1 MLIAVFAFSFS
12 FHWMFFAGKVL
23 LALFIAF
30 TLLDI
35 LLLVVRSSHVSAS
48 RIVQPILSLGNS
60 QVVKI
65 KVMNNS
71 DSKLCIDIIDELPY
85 QLQRRDFKISIE
97 INKLQELDLSYNIRP
112 VKRGIYN
119 FGLINLILKS
129 EIKLCNYRLISGSEA
144 EVSVYPSII
153 DMRELELSAFNTLVH
168 SGGVRKIRRIGHSY
182 VFEQIR
188 DYVNGDEFRTVN
200 WRATGRRGKL
210 MVNQYEDER
219 SQQIICIIDQNRSM
233 QLPFNK
239 LSLLDY
245 SINATL
251 AISNIALKKEDK
263 AGVIMFSHQS
273 VNFVKPDKRKTQLKK
288 ILENLYASKETQLE
302 PNFELLYSSIRSGIK
317 QRSLFFLFT
326 NFETSYALER
336 ALPILRRL
344 SKFHLLVVVF
354 FKNAGIEEM
363 SVAEANNL
371 EEIYI
376 QSLATQSLSK
386 KIQLIQIL
394 KQHGI
399 QSILCKPEDLSIEVA
414 NKYLELKARGLI

>member
-1 MLIAVFAFSFS
+1 
-12 FHWMFFAGKVL
+12 
-23 LALFIAF
+23 
-30 TLLDI
+30 
-35 LLLVVRSSHVSAS
+35 
-48 RIVQPILSLGNS
+48 
-60 QVVKI
+60 
-65 KVMNNS
+65 MNNS
-71 DSKLCIDIIDELPY
+71 DGKLYLEIIDELPY
-85 QLQRRDFKISIE
+85 QLQRRDFKINTE
-97 INKLQELDLSYNIRP
+97 VNKFKELDLSYNIRP
-112 VKRGIYN
+112 VKRGVYN
-119 FGLINLILKS
+119 FGLINLILNT

-153 DMRELELSAFNTLVH
+153 DMKELELSAFNTLVH

-182 VFEQIR
+182 AFEQIR
-188 DYVNGDEFRTVN
+188 DYVKGDEFRTVN
-200 WRATGRRGKL
+200 WKATGRRGKL

-302 PNFELLYSSIRSGIK
+302 PNFELLYSSIRSGIN

-354 FKNAGIEEM
+354 FKNVAIEEI
-363 SVAEANNL
+363 SVAKANNL